1 MHERAA
7 AGAALREKSTEAR
20 AVSQA
25 AAFASAA
32 ATMGSMDKEMHTM
45 RRTLSDPLAA
55 NLDVLGLPPM
65 TRNVP
70 TIRTAYHR
78 RALTTHPDKSGATVA
93 TAFLRLQ
100 AAYDRLKT
108 KIEGLH

>member
-7 AGAALREKSTEAR
+7 AGAALREKATEAR
-20 AVSQA
+20 AASQA
-25 AAFASAA
+25 AAFTSAA
-32 ATMGSMDKEMHTM
+32 ATMDKEMGTI

-65 TRNVP
+65 MRNAP
-70 TIRTAYHR
+70 TIRSAYHR

-100 AAYDRLKT
+100 AAYDRLKA